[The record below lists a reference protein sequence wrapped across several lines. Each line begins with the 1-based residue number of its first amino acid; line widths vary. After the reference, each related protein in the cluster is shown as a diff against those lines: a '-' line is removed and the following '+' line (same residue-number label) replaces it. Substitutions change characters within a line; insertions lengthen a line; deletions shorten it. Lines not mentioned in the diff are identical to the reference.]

1 MVADFIQG
9 GMVASVIER
18 MKNFEKNLLSWFK
31 SLCFKLVKSLCIT
44 VNHVYDILNS
54 SNNKMNRDCAIC
66 L

>member
-18 MKNFEKNLLSWFK
+18 MKNFEKNLLSWSK

-54 SNNKMNRDCAIC
+54 SNKKMNRDCVIC